1 MDTFKYSRHMV
12 DRVSGRV
19 TQSRWDR
26 HSNPVGTDT
35 AAQMGQTE
43 PPRWDRQS
51 NPDETDKPT

>member
-1 MDTFKYSRHMV
+1 MV
-12 DRVSGRV
+12 HRVSGRV

-26 HSNPVGTDT
+26 HSNPDGPDT

-51 NPDETDKPT
+51 NPDETDKAT